1 MARNKENNPLS
12 SSKRNGQH
20 TRNPPSA
27 DFFTDSLL
35 DDSRLSS
42 ASLIPSPSKA
52 KPAAVKPRRA
62 LPATRA
68 LQTAKDLGNKQSRTS
83 LLDYTNA
90 RTSKQLKTSPKLTKR
105 KSPSPT
111 RTNGLTTPPQSRHGP
126 PVRSPS
132 EFSSPPGG
140 LHESYQRIADE
151 EDLAATER
159 DVDSDEDE
167 VERDQ
172 PDTLELDMNAIV
184 PEDVQSKGHTYED
197 CASQHTTPVQS
208 PVDDRT
214 GSLSAPPTLGT
225 LDFVQ
230 NEMTDRVLAE
240 KLTPHVID
248 RARDRARLQR
258 LRQSVPINFGDRANG
273 KVNGGHRRDDLAS
286 IANRGPIS
294 FDNILGAG
302 ANGLHKAYSDT
313 SADAT
318 PNNNLRPLGT
328 GSRRLKPTTVPE
340 DDESGSDTPDELREV
355 ERTIDL
361 NKARQNRESVV
372 RTEGPGPGPDP
383 RASVFSRSY
392 GGSGPYQDPSRIRS
406 YQPPLSDPTM
416 ASVSSTHS
424 EPTSAGAYDKQTR
437 DSTRAF
443 LARWRHDAVQRRAA
457 KAQEDADKRESH
469 PEPAAAEEH
478 PATLQKNEDDAGSE
492 IDWAAAGADIPLP
505 SVEQSSTPRD
515 SPPLK
520 TLPSSISKQ
529 SSTDRIRKWEND
541 FTGMSFQVSESP
553 PVRGRNNLDDSLR
566 EKEMEDLT
574 ENAVASD
581 RLDEIFAKDSSL
593 NVRKSSR
600 NLTHKDGKPTSTE
613 PQGQSSVSQFHGSHD
628 VGQAIPDTPIVVYR
642 SSSQSTDKS
651 KSSERSVS
659 NSLDQLQRLAR
670 AVSTTPRASPAL
682 NDMVREIEEASAIPL
697 PGPEEDP
704 KARSPETRSNGVT
717 LGRRVAE
724 TPKIVGAWTDTI
736 LPDTVKTQKQTQKVP
751 QYAQTPHISAGG
763 WIDTPL
769 PNGARLTSV
778 PIPEVI
784 EEVTEFVESG
794 GIQKE
799 SQKPARAKD
808 ETDQTA
814 ATGEEQPRAVPH
826 PPTTQQIILPPSAL
840 TNVLNEAKQKRL
852 VSRDTNEARPE
863 SRDDTDTLNLGDA
876 TIQSMEDL
884 LTDAADIT
892 ADLTTLIR
900 TSAEDEV
907 LALRQRNDA
916 VAPTVRGD
924 EVGSTSDVA
933 FIGHLTSRME
943 RLMSNLHEA
952 RKGISRLEQKV
963 SHAPSVTV
971 TSMDQ
976 QTQALV
982 AVHDPSQ
989 PCAVCGR
996 SNDDLT
1002 PHDHPLAPIIT
1013 SFLGFPITYTTFT
1026 LPVPLLFHPRTI
1038 ATPQGSN
1045 SKMLTLLPGRPTWLG
1060 YLILTFW
1067 TWYILECI
1075 MTELY
1080 ARPLYA
1086 ERYPFPPP
1094 GVTEPEF
1101 PFVLPTMLC
1110 RGIFGQYGFAVLE
1123 MLGNMLGGAYKVLVA
1138 VYRVFAMAVGWS
1150 DGFVDDER
1158 AKHVVAAATRSAI
1171 KVAQS
1176 IVSGAD
1182 GSEGLSMM
1190 NDELV

>member
-12 SSKRNGQH
+12 SSRRNDQH
-20 TRNPPSA
+20 SRNPPSV

-42 ASLIPSPSKA
+42 TSLIPSPSKA

-90 RTSKQLKTSPKLTKR
+90 RTSKQLKSSPKLTKR

-159 DVDSDEDE
+159 DVDSDEE
-167 VERDQ
+167 GIERDQ
-172 PDTLELDMNAIV
+172 PDTIELDMNAIV
-184 PEDVQSKGHTYED
+184 PDDVQSKGHKYED
-197 CASQHTTPVQS
+197 RASNHTTPIQS
-208 PVDDRT
+208 PIDDRT

-230 NEMTDRVLAE
+230 NEMSDRVLAE

-273 KVNGGHRRDDLAS
+273 KVDGGHRRDDLAS
-286 IANRGPIS
+286 IVNRGPIS
-294 FDNILGAG
+294 FNNILGAG

-313 SADAT
+313 SADTT
-318 PNNNLRPLGT
+318 PKRKLRPLSKI
-328 GSRRLKPTTVPE
+328 SRRLEPRAVPE
-340 DDESGSDTPDELREV
+340 DDGSGSDTPDELREV
-355 ERTIDL
+355 ERTVDL
-361 NKARQNRESVV
+361 TKARQNMESVV
-372 RTEGPGPGPDP
+372 GTEGLVPGLDP
-383 RASVFSRSY
+383 RAAAFSRSY
-392 GGSGPYQDPSRIRS
+392 GGLGPYQDPSRTRN
-406 YQPPLSDPTM
+406 YRPPQSDLTT

-424 EPTSAGAYDKQTR
+424 EPTSAGTYDKQTR

-457 KAQEDADKRESH
+457 KAKEDADKRESD

-478 PATLQKNEDDAGSE
+478 LAISQKYGDDAESE
-492 IDWAAAGADIPLP
+492 IDWAAAGADVPLP
-505 SVEQSSTPRD
+505 SIEQSSTPRD
-515 SPPLK
+515 STPLK

-529 SSTDRIRKWEND
+529 SSVDRIRKWEND

-553 PVRGRNNLDDSLR
+553 PIRGRNNLNDSLR
-566 EKEMEDLT
+566 EKEMEDLMKR
-574 ENAVASD
+574 AVTSD
-581 RLDEIFAKDSSL
+581 RLDEIRVKDP
-593 NVRKSSR
+593 NVVVRKPSR
-600 NLTHKDGKPTSTE
+600 NFTPEERKPAPTE
-613 PQGQSSVSQFHGSHD
+613 PREQSPVSQFHGNPE
-628 VGQAIPDTPIVVYR
+628 VGQAIPDTPVVVYR

-651 KSSERSVS
+651 KSSQRSVS
-659 NSLDQLQRLAR
+659 DSLDQLQRLAR

-697 PGPEEDP
+697 PPSEEDP
-704 KARSPETRSNGVT
+704 KARSPETRANGVA
-717 LGRRVAE
+717 LSRRVAE
-724 TPKIVGAWTDTI
+724 TPKVVGAWTDTI

-769 PNGARLTSV
+769 PNGARLATV
-778 PIPEVI
+778 PIPEVV
-784 EEVTEFVESG
+784 EEVTEPVTNADT
-794 GIQKE
+794 QKQSE
-799 SQKPARAKD
+799 KLAGAED
-808 ETDQTA
+808 EMGQSA
-814 ATGEEQPRAVPH
+814 ATGEERPEAVPQ
-826 PPTTQQIILPPSAL
+826 PATTQQIILPPSAL

-852 VSRDTNEARPE
+852 VSRDINEAR
-863 SRDDTDTLNLGDA
+863 SDARDDTDTLNLGDA

-892 ADLTTLIR
+892 ADLTSLIR
-900 TSAEDEV
+900 TSAEEEV

-916 VAPTVRGD
+916 IVSATRGD

-933 FIGHLTSRME
+933 FIGHLASRME

-963 SHAPSVTV
+963 WHAP
-971 TSMDQ
+971 DQ

-982 AVHDPSQ
+982 AVHEPTQS
-989 PCAVCGR
+989 CMVCGR
-996 SNDDLT
+996 ANDDLKS
-1002 PHDHPLAPIIT
+1002 HVHPFSHMVT
-1013 SFLGFPITYTTFT
+1013 SWLGFPVTYTTFT
-1026 LPVPLLFHPRTI
+1026 LPVPLLFHPRAV
-1038 ATPQGSN
+1038 ATTQGSN
-1045 SKMLTLLPGRPTWLG
+1045 SKTLILLPGRPTWLG

-1086 ERYPFPPP
+1086 ERYTFPPP

-1110 RGIFGQYGFAVLE
+1110 RGLFGQYGSVVVG
-1123 MLGNMLGGAYKVLVA
+1123 MLGNIFDGAGRVLVA
-1138 VYRVFAMAVGWS
+1138 IYRVFAMAVGWS

-1158 AKHVVAAATRSAI
+1158 ATRVVAAATRSAV